1 MFFVISTVQSKG
13 FHCFMHIFGTVL
25 ELVVF
30 HGDLDVCFLLEAVTS
45 HPNDNLQFLLLLS
58 SLLLRSLI
66 YDFQSYAS
74 GVLWFKLVFPKQIL
88 WFLLIS
94 KFWKS
99 KSINIFHFLFGSR
112 FNKAL
117 EKYHFILSFKLVL
130 LHSIVYFTALIT

>member
-1 MFFVISTVQSKG
+1 MCIGSVLFLSQIQILESMVVILFNILLYFYETLNTQSFNFVQCIMFFVISTVQSKG

-88 WFLLIS
+88 
-94 KFWKS
+94 
-99 KSINIFHFLFGSR
+99 
-112 FNKAL
+112 
-117 EKYHFILSFKLVL
+117 
-130 LHSIVYFTALIT
+130 